1 MVDVIARVRAAPELL
16 ADAVERLLDRAVASA
31 VVDPIDVRDPDAAY
45 ERVRESWSAGAANP
59 VGLLAGWLASRWA
72 TRTLRIGKRFSLPVS
87 ALLTAFP
94 PLALSFNRGL
104 LELRVLASFV
114 VQRLNAEGVAV
125 DPRLVQRL
133 TVNSYCWP
141 DRRVDV
147 AKERASAV
155 VRLATI
161 WVTRTV
167 KPDEPGVRVR
177 DAARTI
183 ASLSLTGLDL
193 VPPDLTRARALDRGS
208 GEAR

>member
-1 MVDVIARVRAAPELL
+1 MPDVVAMVRAAPELL

-31 VVDPIDVRDPDAAY
+31 VVDPLDVEDPQAAY
-45 ERVRESWSAGAANP
+45 DRVGESWSAGAANP

-87 ALLTAFP
+87 AVLTAFP

-114 VQRLNAEGVAV
+114 VHRLRAEAVPV

-141 DRRVDV
+141 DRRAGIAD
-147 AKERASAV
+147 EHTSAI

-161 WVTRTV
+161 WVTRTL
-167 KPDEPGVRVR
+167 KADEPGVRVR

-183 ASLSLTGLDL
+183 ASIDVREPALS
-193 VPPDLTRARALDRGS
+193 PARALGPGS
-208 GEAR
+208 PEVR